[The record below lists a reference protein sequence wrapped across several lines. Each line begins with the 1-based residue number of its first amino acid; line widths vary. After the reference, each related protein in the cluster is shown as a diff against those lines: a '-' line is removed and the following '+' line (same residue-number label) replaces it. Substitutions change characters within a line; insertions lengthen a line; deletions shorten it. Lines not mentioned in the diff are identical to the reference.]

1 MVHWQRWMAGAGVL
15 LFITSITARAGSK
28 EDPARAL
35 AKKIDQHVNHGL
47 RKAKVEPTAVADEA
61 EFLRRV
67 NLDLAGRIPS
77 LAEARAFLGDKKAD
91 RRQRLIDELLSR
103 PVYASHFTNV
113 WRAAWM
119 PEAGG
124 SIQNL
129 LITAG
134 FERWLRTQL
143 QAGVPYDRMVRNV
156 LTMPIANKQ
165 SGFFEVELFTD
176 QGRSEPTPIAFYMA
190 KDNKPEE
197 LAAATARLFLG
208 AKVECAQ
215 CHNHPFADWKRDE
228 FWSFAAFFAGIKA
241 QRREEFS
248 IPNGETIDK
257 RDIAIPGAESKVI
270 AARFLDGSK
279 PEFKSG
285 TSSRVTLAAWMTAP
299 DNPYFA
305 RAAVNRLWAYF
316 FGAGLIDPIDEM
328 IGMDIKAS
336 HPELL
341 DELARAFVANSFDL
355 KFLIR
360 AITNSQAYQRTSAGL
375 NTKQGKSQLFARMP
389 LRGLR
394 PEQLFDSVAQATGYQ
409 EGKTGG
415 LAQFF
420 VGKNSPRDDFLTRFT
435 NGGDKITDAQ
445 ISILQ
450 ALAMMNGR
458 LIADATSLQK
468 SETLAGVADA
478 PFLDTAGR
486 VEVLFLAALSRTPRP
501 DETKRFVAYV
511 DQGGAAQSS
520 EVNAEQYNR
529 ALADVFWVLLNS
541 SEFIFN
547 H

>member
-1 MVHWQRWMAGAGVL
+1 MVHWQLWMAGACVL
-15 LFITSITARAGSK
+15 LFTASKTAQAGSP
-28 EDPARAL
+28 EL
-35 AKKIDQHVNHGL
+35 AKKIDHHIAKGL
-47 RKAKVEPTAVADEA
+47 QAAKVAPAAPADDA
-61 EFLRRV
+61 AFLRRIY
-67 NLDLAGRIPS
+67 LDLAGRIPS
-77 LAEARAFLGDKKAD
+77 LSEARQFLADKKAD

-129 LITAG
+129 LLTAG

-143 QAGVPYDRMVRNV
+143 QADTRYDVMVRNL
-156 LTMPIANKQ
+156 LTMPIADKA
-165 SGFFEVELFTD
+165 SGLFEVELFTD
-176 QGRSEPTPIAFYMA
+176 QGGGTPTPIAFYMA

-257 RDIAIPGAESKVI
+257 RDIAVPGSDSKVI
-270 AARFLDGSK
+270 AARFLDGKS

-299 DNPYFA
+299 NNPYFA
-305 RAAVNRLWAYF
+305 RAAVNRMWAYF

-328 IGMDIKAS
+328 IGTDIKAS

-341 DELARAFVANSFDL
+341 DELARAFAANNFDM

-360 AITNSQAYQRTSAGL
+360 AITNSQTYQRTSAGV
-375 NTKQGKSQLFARMP
+375 NQKQGGAQLFARMP

-435 NGGDKITDAQ
+435 NGGEKLTDAQ
-445 ISILQ
+445 VSILQ
-450 ALAMMNGR
+450 ALAMMNGK
-458 LIADATSLQK
+458 LIADATSVQK
-468 SETLAGVADA
+468 SETLAGVVDA

-486 VEVLFLAALSRTPRP
+486 IEVLFLATLSRQPRP
-501 DETKRFVAYV
+501 DESKRFVAYV
-511 DQGGAAQSS
+511 DQGGVARSS
-520 EVNAEQYNR
+520 TVTPEQYNR

-541 SEFIFN
+541 SEFMFN